1 VDGDD
6 QNGESS
12 SSDAEEEDGAE
23 ELGEEEDAMHEN
35 EIEEA
40 AWEGEGGAAD
50 DDTQSHAT
58 AHESLPLESMPP
70 APACQGTQQE
80 PLVVLVSEEVRREEV
95 ELAIAAMG
103 SLALLVAPPNALS
116 PTAFCK
122 LFFNYLQHQ
131 NVLAML

>member
-1 VDGDD
+1 MDGDD

-12 SSDAEEEDGAE
+12 SSDGEEEDGAE
-23 ELGEEEDAMHEN
+23 EVGEEEDAMHQN
-35 EIEEA
+35 EIEEE

-50 DDTQSHAT
+50 DGDGAADDDTQSHGS

-103 SLALLVAPPNALS
+103 SLALLVLPPDV
-116 PTAFCK
+116 C
-122 LFFNYLQHQ
+122 
-131 NVLAML
+131 

>member
-1 VDGDD
+1 VDGGD
-6 QNGESS
+6 QNWQSS
-12 SSDAEEEDGAE
+12 SSDGEEEDGAE
-23 ELGEEEDAMHEN
+23 EVGEEEDAMHQN
-35 EIEEA
+35 EIEEE
-40 AWEGEGGAAD
+40 AWEGEEGAAD
-50 DDTQSHAT
+50 DDTQSNGS

-103 SLALLVAPPNALS
+103 SLALLVAPP
-116 PTAFCK
+116 TAFCK

-131 NVLAML
+131 HVLAML

>member
-1 VDGDD
+1 MDGDD
-6 QNGESS
+6 QTGERS
-12 SSDAEEEDGAE
+12 SSDGDEEDGAE
-23 ELGEEEDAMHEN
+23 EVGEEEDAMHQN
-35 EIEEA
+35 EIEEE

-50 DDTQSHAT
+50 DDTQSHAS
-58 AHESLPLESMPP
+58 AHESLPLGSMPP
-70 APACQGTQQE
+70 APACQDTQQE

-103 SLALLVAPPNALS
+103 SLALSVAP

-131 NVLAML
+131 NVLAMLELLL